1 MAAKN
6 KRKNTTTKNTNK
18 NPSNQKLSFGFD
30 LTILTEYLAI
40 RAKEE
45 GVEFDLTQSYLDKVF
60 IEGARNI
67 FGVELNNIG
76 FPLWDNQER
85 SKGALNNFICWFF
98 MAYG

>member
-1 MAAKN
+1 MARKSKHKN
-6 KRKNTTTKNTNK
+6 NTTKNTK
-18 NPSNQKLSFGFD
+18 KKASNQEHSFGFD

-40 RAKEE
+40 RAEEE
-45 GVEFDLTQSYLDKVF
+45 GVEFGLTQSYLDEVF
-60 IEGARNI
+60 IAGARNI

-98 MAYG
+98 LAHG